1 MQTVVWM
8 AYSDPTH
15 FSDTNSYKILCF
27 SSYQL
32 KDMILARFEH
42 LQQFSE
48 KSEKLSGVFLT
59 RRKLATEA
67 DEQDR
72 KVLIGR

>member
-1 MQTVVWM
+1 M
-8 AYSDPTH
+8 H
-15 FSDTNSYKILCF
+15 FSNKLSYKILCF

-48 KSEKLSGVFLT
+48 KQIKGGTFLT
-59 RRKLATEA
+59 EGNQPESLTGGAE
-67 DEQDR
+67 
-72 KVLIGR
+72 GR